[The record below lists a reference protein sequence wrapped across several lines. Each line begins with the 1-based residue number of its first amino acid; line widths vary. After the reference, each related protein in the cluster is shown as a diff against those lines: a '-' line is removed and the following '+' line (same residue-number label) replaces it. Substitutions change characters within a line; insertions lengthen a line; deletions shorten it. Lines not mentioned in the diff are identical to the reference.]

1 MTQERIER
9 IAALAKSA
17 GLDAVA
23 MIPSPNFL
31 WAAGLSKHLSERP
44 CVLVI
49 RADGLAGVIAAG
61 FEIPSIQAVFP
72 EIQPFPFSDNP
83 SRWGEAFA
91 QAGQR
96 LGLTGKTLGVEPR
109 HFRFTEYDFFASN
122 FPNLKMVGAPEFFS
136 TLRLRKSAD
145 ELAKMRKAARIAE
158 KALEDTLPIVKPG
171 VRELEIANTLIMNLI
186 RRGSSID
193 LPFEPIVASGPNAA
207 DPHAAVSEREVQAGE
222 FVLID
227 WGARFEGYCSDL
239 TRTFAVGDVSE
250 EMRTVH
256 DTVVAANRAAFAMA
270 KPGVAAGDVDA
281 AARNLIRDRGYGDFF
296 THRLGHG
303 LGMECHEDPYMFGEN
318 RMVLEA
324 GMVFT
329 DEPGIYLP
337 GRFGVRIEDDLVVTE
352 TGCESL
358 TSFPRELEVLD
369 AGSGGNPWN

>member
-31 WAAGLSKHLSERP
+31 WTVGLSKHLSERP
-44 CVLVI
+44 CVLII
-49 RADGLAGVIAAG
+49 RADGEAGIIAAG
-61 FEIPSIQAVFP
+61 FEIPSIQSVFP
-72 EIQPFPFSDNP
+72 AIQPFPFRDNP
-83 SRWGEAFA
+83 SYWGEAFA
-91 QAGQR
+91 EAGKR
-96 LGLTGKTLGVEPR
+96 LGLSGKTLGVEPR

-122 FPNLKMVGAPEFFS
+122 VPNLTVVGAAEFFS
-136 TLRLRKSAD
+136 TLRLRKTTD
-145 ELAKMRKAARIAE
+145 ELMKMKKAAKIAE

-193 LPFEPIVASGPNAA
+193 LPFDPIIASGPNSA

-227 WGARFEGYCSDL
+227 WGTRFEGYCSDL
-239 TRTFAVGDVSE
+239 TRTFAVGSVSE

-256 DTVVAANRAAFAMA
+256 NLVASANRAAFASV
-270 KPGVAAGDVDA
+270 KPGVAAGEVDA
-281 AARNLIRDRGYGDFF
+281 AARNLIRDGGYDGFF

-318 RMVLEA
+318 RTLLEA

-337 GRFGVRIEDDLVVTE
+337 GQFGVRIEDDLVVTE
-352 TGCESL
+352 SGCESL
-358 TSFPRELEVLD
+358 TSFPRDLQVLD
-369 AGSGGNPWN
+369 AG